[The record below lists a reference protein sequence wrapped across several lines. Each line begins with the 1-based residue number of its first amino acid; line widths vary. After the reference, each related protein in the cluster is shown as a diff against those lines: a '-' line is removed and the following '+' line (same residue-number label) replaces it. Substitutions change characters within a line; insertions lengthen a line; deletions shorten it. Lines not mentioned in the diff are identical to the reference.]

1 VGRIMIRGLVSPI
14 LLQVS
19 MIQSEFIKNLIKENL
34 EDTGIFVVELNVTTS
49 NKITVSIDHMDG
61 IGIDD
66 CIAISRKIEHSLDRE
81 VEDFELM
88 VSSYGLDQPFK
99 LVTQYQKNLG
109 REVEVLD
116 ENSKKIEGILLEVKD
131 NSFKI
136 GVETK
141 EKIEG
146 TKKKQIVNKE
156 YIFNYD
162 NIKSTKLKISFK

>member
-1 VGRIMIRGLVSPI
+1 MIRGLVSPI

-116 ENSKKIEGILLEVKD
+116 ENSKKIEGILLQVKD

>member
-1 VGRIMIRGLVSPI
+1 MIRGLVSPI